1 MVKIK
6 SNRFKAFVVCFSF
19 FFLSSLLTG
28 CARMALNMTGPS
40 MIDAVSK
47 RLFDTG
53 SARLAQEG
61 ISGDLLLITA
71 LVEMSPDNHR
81 LLSQCA
87 FFYAANGLF
96 VEDENPQFASELYK
110 IGREYGLR
118 ALKTNKKF
126 RKGIESGG
134 KFSELVKELDKSY
147 IEAITWTAA
156 NMGLYM
162 FLNMEDWNAFL
173 DLVDMLA
180 LVNRSME
187 LDGDYFYGFGKLY
200 TGIIYSFLPPLL
212 CAECGEKPAEKMFKE
227 AKKVTD
233 GKLLL
238 VDFYEAKFLSTLR
251 KDEKQFEALMKG
263 VMEGDSSAL
272 KGGRLLN
279 ELAKLKAE
287 YALNHMKDSF

>member
-1 MVKIK
+1 M
-6 SNRFKAFVVCFSF
+6 SLSF
-19 FFLSSLLTG
+19 FLFWSLTG
-28 CARMALNMTGPS
+28 CAKMALNMAGPPMVNS
-40 MIDAVSK
+40 VSK

-53 SARLAQEG
+53 SARLVKEG

-71 LVEMSPDNHR
+71 LVEMSPDNPK

-96 VEDENPQFASELYK
+96 VEDEDPRFASELYK
-110 IGREYGLR
+110 IGKEYGLR

-126 RKGIESGG
+126 RKGIESGQ
-134 KFSELVKELDKSY
+134 KFSDLVKNLDDRY

-180 LVNRSME
+180 LVNRSIE
-187 LDGDYFYGFGKLY
+187 LDGNYFYGFGKLY

-212 CAECGEKPAEKMFKE
+212 CSECGEKPAQKMFKE
-227 AKKVTD
+227 ARQVTD

-238 VDFYEAKFLSTLR
+238 VDFYEARFLSTLK
-251 KDEKQFEALMKG
+251 KDEKQFEALMKR
-263 VMEGDSSAL
+263 VMEGDSQAL

-287 YALNHMKDSF
+287 YALNHIKKYF